1 MIPSTVRNLRFVL
14 ALLSGRDATGRSAC
28 RFEPAHFLMTSV
40 FNQLFCALDASHG
53 TGGLFRAK
61 RSDRDQPA
69 RCEESMITRR
79 YRPVNRLVL
88 ARFPLFFSRIEQ
100 GERPE
105 SNRRPPGPQPGALTD

>member
-1 MIPSTVRNLRFVL
+1 MIPSTVRNLRLVL
-14 ALLSGRDATGRSAC
+14 ALLFGRDATGRSAC

-40 FNQLFCALDASHG
+40 FNQLFIALGAPDWI
-53 TGGLFRAK
+53 GGLFRAK

-69 RCEESMITRR
+69 RCEVSIITRR
-79 YRPVNRLVL
+79 YRPVNRLGLV
-88 ARFPLFFSRIEQ
+88 RFALFFLQFEQ